1 MEKPEQEKYYE
12 LTYYTLSHPDKT
24 FIHQHVVD
32 AFAAQTANE
41 TTKPIALTFA
51 LVGLYLQLEKNY
63 TGRHV
68 QLAHMQMAKNKKP
81 WPKFVLPKYR
91 GEITVSDVLTVPPP
105 GSERDTM
112 IHKWCASVWE
122 AYKESR
128 RAVMDLAKTE
138 LSLDR

>member
-1 MEKPEQEKYYE
+1 MEKSEQEKYYE
-12 LTYYTLSHPDKT
+12 LTYYTLSHPDKA

-41 TTKPIALTFA
+41 TNKPMALTFA

-63 TGRHV
+63 TGRQV

-81 WPKFVLPKYR
+81 WPRFILPKQR
-91 GEITVSDVLTVPPP
+91 GDITVSDVLALAP
-105 GSERDTM
+105 GSERDAM
-112 IHKWCASVWE
+112 INKWCASVWE
-122 AYKESR
+122 AYRESR
-128 RAVMDLAKTE
+128 QTVIDLAKTE